1 MLAGEIP
8 ATNTGQWAQV
18 CLVSRGKWR
27 GDQLAMPSRGFVPWE
42 WRVLM
47 DETATPVPQ
56 EMLPQLAA
64 MLNGTPPTCP
74 KLTPGFTVLL
84 YEHWAKWAN
93 FVLDTSHYWG
103 FHMTPQSSAFPDSGC
118 LFSLCISHPLLW
130 VFPHSSNPLSSFWSP
145 PNSLPRALPFRTM
158 VKKNYCYQHIWY
170 FTLYLLQYI
179 NNLWQVLN
187 KISYALITEK

>member
-47 DETATPVPQ
+47 DEAATPVPQ

-74 KLTPGFTVLL
+74 KLTPGFTVSL
-84 YEHWAKWAN
+84 YEHWAEWAN
-93 FVLDTSHYWG
+93 FALDTSHYWG

-158 VKKNYCYQHIWY
+158 VKKITVISI
-170 FTLYLLQYI
+170 FDILLCIYYNTSI
-179 NNLWQVLN
+179 ICD
-187 KISYALITEK
+187 KY